1 MNKMIQTKYN
11 ELQNIMTHY
20 EEYNGLKE
28 FTTCEEAKKYIL
40 LALSNTRRIQIFRP
54 KESIDNKFEVLKDL
68 D

>member
-28 FTTCEEAKKYIL
+28 FTTYEEAKKYIL